1 MTRRSTPAAGR
12 RRSCGTGD
20 RRDGACGRQRSWDGR
35 DSTSGPN
42 HPSVGRA
49 IRTKRRRG
57 APIFQPRAG
66 GKGEVRDLAG
76 RVSPAAGRGGRA
88 RARRASRHSPVRVGS
103 AAASHGSLS
112 WNTSL
117 HAGPSA
123 SRYPAVGPCVLASRG
138 AATWCIFHGN
148 TQFSSCGAARG
159 LLIARRTSLGLRNLT
174 GAMGR
179 SVTGEKFCMGGIGR
193 NRPSSGGLTSTSVAV
208 IRFWLPSVRATR
220 QSRTT
225 STCHV
230 LGSLLFSHPD
240 HRSEDPVAPRTA
252 VL

>member
-12 RRSCGTGD
+12 HRSCGTGD

-193 NRPSSGGLTSTSVAV
+193 NRPSSGG
-208 IRFWLPSVRATR
+208 
-220 QSRTT
+220 
-225 STCHV
+225 
-230 LGSLLFSHPD
+230 
-240 HRSEDPVAPRTA
+240 
-252 VL
+252 